1 MEPLFETSAIP
12 EYHPGSLLVGMRVS
26 PLATPMGSTFAA
38 AAAEPQT
45 TGLAAMAFYERAG
58 LIKRI
63 VPVYRDASATDRSFS
78 PAALGTVGSFGATSA
93 LVASAA
99 TGATTERRGAGLN
112 LVELDRDEDVPK
124 LQLAL
129 ASDPSVSSVS
139 RVPVRYLVGRRPR
152 AARADRPAEAA
163 PPGIGIAAVPPNPAS
178 MWNLRMI
185 RWAEARALSGFS
197 DANNINVA
205 ILDTGIDRDHP
216 DLPGRVVQYL
226 WQHPDL
232 PQASSAQDIIGHGT
246 HVAGTTAA
254 GINNG
259 LGVNGICSCRIHAYK
274 IFDDI
279 PDLIQTPFGFSYV
292 YFVDPVMYLRA
303 LLDCVD
309 ARVDVVNLSIGGRGK
324 PSTPEA
330 QAFQALITNGTVVVA
345 AMGNERQQGSPISYP
360 AAIAGVVAVGATGL
374 TDKVSSFSN
383 RGNHITLSAPGEA
396 IWSTLPTYPGQLEW
410 EAIIGPDGQPRQG
423 KPRRR
428 ETNYDAWPGTSMA
441 TPHVTAA
448 TALFLANGGQSGA
461 AAVTQALTETA
472 DKVTGMGGANFS
484 PDYGYGRLNLEALL
498 RRVLAVV

>member
-1 MEPLFETSAIP
+1 MEPLFDTSSIP
-12 EYHPGSLLVGMRVS
+12 EYHVGSLLVGMRVS
-26 PLATPMGSTFAA
+26 PVAAPMGPAIATAA
-38 AAAEPQT
+38 LTEPTT
-45 TGLAAMAFYERAG
+45 TGMAAVAFYERAG
-58 LIKRI
+58 LIKRV
-63 VPVYRDASATDRSFS
+63 VPVYRA
-78 PAALGTVGSFGATSA
+78 PAAARAGLSPLAFPTVGSFGAMSA

-99 TGATTERRGAGLN
+99 ASGAERPDAGLS
-112 LVELDRDEDVPK
+112 LIELDRDEDVSK

-139 RVPVRYLVGRRPR
+139 RVPIRYLAGRTPR
-152 AARADRPAEAA
+152 AARSARPAEATSA
-163 PPGIGIAAVPPNPAS
+163 GTGIAAVPPNPTS
-178 MWNLRMI
+178 MWNLRTI

-205 ILDTGIDRDHP
+205 VLDTGIDPDHP
-216 DLPGRVVQYL
+216 DLPGRVVQYV

-246 HVAGTTAA
+246 HVAGTIAA
-254 GINNG
+254 AISNG

-279 PDLIQTPFGFSYV
+279 PDLIQTPFGLSYV

-303 LLDCVD
+303 LIDCVD

-330 QAFQALITNGTVVVA
+330 QAFQSLIANGTVVVA

-374 TDKVSSFSN
+374 TDKVASFSN
-383 RGNHITLSAPGEA
+383 RGNHITICAPGEA

-441 TPHVTAA
+441 SPHVAAA
-448 TALFLANGGQSGA
+448 TALYLANGGQRSA
-461 AAVTQALTETA
+461 AAATQALTATA
-472 DKVTGMGGANFS
+472 DKVSEMGGANFS
-484 PDYGYGRLNLEALL
+484 PDYGHGRLNLETLL
-498 RRVLAVV
+498 QRTLAVA